1 MFFFFLSDVFNLKR
15 KFSLLLKAMKNYSVL
30 VLEMVRA
37 ICCVYKGILV
47 ACHDMSFCFL
57 LYFLKVSS
65 ILDTQVSVLFR
76 TLVHSLPLKWRRV
89 AQPKVALRR
98 YRDYFHLMI
107 LVS

>member
-47 ACHDMSFCFL
+47 ACHDMSFCF
-57 LYFLKVSS
+57 FSAV
-65 ILDTQVSVLFR
+65 F
-76 TLVHSLPLKWRRV
+76 PEG
-89 AQPKVALRR
+89 
-98 YRDYFHLMI
+98 
-107 LVS
+107 